1 MQKCGNIVS
10 NSMQNIVFLKR
21 KRIKGVDMLKRK
33 IYDSL
38 SDWKKSKQKE
48 CLLVKGARQVGKT
61 FIIRQFGQTEYRS
74 FIEINFQKQSSLKTI
89 FEGDRSAEE
98 ICKRMTGIIPGNTL
112 IFLDEIQ
119 KCPDARIALK
129 FLAEDNRYDVIASG
143 SLLGLSYG
151 QDADSEVGRVDSVP
165 VGYERQVL
173 MYSLDFEE
181 FLWAYGYGTDTI
193 AYLKSFFDSCG

>member
-1 MQKCGNIVS
+1 MQD
-10 NSMQNIVFLKR
+10 IVFLKR

-98 ICKRMTGIIPGNTL
+98 ICKRMTANLKRGKRGGVEQSRTDGN
-112 IFLDEIQ
+112 D
-119 KCPDARIALK
+119 
-129 FLAEDNRYDVIASG
+129 
-143 SLLGLSYG
+143 
-151 QDADSEVGRVDSVP
+151 
-165 VGYERQVL
+165 
-173 MYSLDFEE
+173 
-181 FLWAYGYGTDTI
+181 
-193 AYLKSFFDSCG
+193 